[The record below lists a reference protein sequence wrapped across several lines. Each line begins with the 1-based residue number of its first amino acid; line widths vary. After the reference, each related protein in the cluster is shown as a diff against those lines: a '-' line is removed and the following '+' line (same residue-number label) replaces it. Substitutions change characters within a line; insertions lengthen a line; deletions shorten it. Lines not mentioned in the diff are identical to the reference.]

1 MRPFLIAFL
10 LIGTM
15 VLLPAFYTRQDDTAL
30 ADVLQKSAT
39 NYRNGLLQ
47 WEEAVKVYAQTFDQ
61 WENGL
66 VGIKQLQAAHLDT
79 RRAFKYIEIFMDY
92 FDPQAVKMYVNG
104 APLPSVDRH
113 APGINVLEPEGLQVL
128 DEILFGPEE
137 DMDIT
142 AIDPLMEALMT
153 NAQNILS
160 YHKTIPF
167 THRGIMESTRLAAIR
182 TFTLGVTGFDTPG
195 SAAAVSEAQVSTTST
210 LEVLAF
216 YVNSNKGKE
225 AGWDQQWK
233 TIHQYAAGI
242 FATQTDFNTF
252 DRLQFLIE
260 VTNPILALITDI
272 QQGLGIEFN
281 DEVGKQQGPLNHR
294 SKNMFSDDFL
304 RVNYYSR
311 LQADANA
318 SAREKLGKLLFYD
331 PVLSSNNSM
340 ACASCHKPEK
350 AFTDGLKKSLANDG
364 FNHTMRNAPTLI
376 NSVYAEH
383 YFYDMREPFFER
395 QSKHV
400 IMDELEFASDFII
413 ISEKISQSPEYVVLF
428 KEAFPGQ
435 SQQPISSAT
444 VSQAL
449 SSYVA
454 SLQSWNSPFDQYVR
468 GESTDLKDDVK
479 RGFNLFMG
487 KAACGTCHF
496 APTFNGTVPPLFTE
510 SESEVL
516 GVPIKWD
523 TINPILDEDP
533 GRLKSGRPH
542 DEAGFYHRSFKTVT
556 VRNIALTGPYMHN
569 GSFERLED
577 VLDFYDRGGG
587 IGLGLDVPHQTLP
600 DAPLEL
606 NDRDISDLVAFMHA
620 LTDTTGLT
628 RRPTQLPAFPGKPE
642 WQNRLE
648 KIKP

>member
-1 MRPFLIAFL
+1 MRPFFFAFF
-10 LIGTM
+10 LIGII
-15 VLLPAFYTRQDDTAL
+15 VFLPAFYARHDDTDL
-30 ADVLQKSAT
+30 SEVPQLTAT
-39 NYRNGLLQ
+39 QYRNGLQQ
-47 WEEAVKVYAQTFDQ
+47 WEEALIKYVSTFEH
-61 WENGL
+61 WKTGL
-66 VGIKQLQAAHLDT
+66 VKLEELQAAHLAA
-79 RRAFKYIEIFMDY
+79 RISYKRIELFMDY
-92 FDPQAVKMYVNG
+92 LDPQAVKMYING

-137 DMDIT
+137 DLNISEMEL
-142 AIDPLMEALMT
+142 LMAALAT
-153 NAQNILS
+153 NAQNIHA

-167 THRGIMESTRLAAIR
+167 SHRGIVESIRIAAIR

-195 SAAAVSEAQVSTTST
+195 SAAAIAEAQVSTTSM
-210 LEVLAF
+210 LEVLES
-216 YVNSNKGKE
+216 YVHTNKGQE
-225 AGWDQQWK
+225 AAWDQRWK
-233 TIHQYAAGI
+233 TIHQNAETI
-242 FATQTDFNTF
+242 FATQADFNTF
-252 DRLQFLIE
+252 DRLQFLIK
-260 VTNPILALITDI
+260 VTNPVLALITDI
-272 QQGLGIEFN
+272 QKGLGIEFN
-281 DEVGKQQGPLNHR
+281 DEVGNKPGPLNHR

-311 LQADANA
+311 LQADASA
-318 SAREKLGKLLFYD
+318 PAREKLGKLLFYD
-331 PVLSSNNSM
+331 PVLSANNSM

-350 AFTDGLKKSLANDG
+350 AFTDGLQKSLANDG
-364 FNHTMRNAPTLI
+364 FNHTLRNAPTLL

-400 IMDELEFASDFII
+400 IMDELEFASDFMAIT
-413 ISEKISQSPEYVVLF
+413 EKLNQSPSYVALF
-428 KEAFPGQ
+428 EEAFPGQ
-435 SQQPISSAT
+435 SKQPISSAT

-454 SLQSWNSPFDQYVR
+454 SLQSWNSPFDRFVR
-468 GESTDLKDDVK
+468 GETVRIADDVK

-496 APTFNGTVPPLFTE
+496 APTFNGTVPPLYSE

-516 GVPIKWD
+516 GVPIQWD
-523 TINPILDEDP
+523 TLNPILDEDP
-533 GRLKSGRPH
+533 GRLRSGRPH

-577 VLDFYDRGGG
+577 VLDFYNRGGG

-606 NDRDISDLVAFMHA
+606 NEQDISDLVAFMHA
-620 LTDTTGLT
+620 LTDTTGFT
-628 RRPTQLPAFPGKPE
+628 RRPSQLPAFPGKPE

>member
-1 MRPFLIAFL
+1 MRPFFFAFF
-10 LIGTM
+10 LIGII
-15 VLLPAFYTRQDDTAL
+15 VLLPAFYPRHDDTDL
-30 ADVLQKSAT
+30 SEVPQLTAT
-39 NYRNGLLQ
+39 QYRNGLHQ
-47 WEEAVKVYAQTFDQ
+47 WEEALINYVSTFDQ
-61 WENGL
+61 WKT
-66 VGIKQLQAAHLDT
+66 GIVELKELQAAHLKA
-79 RRAFKYIEIFMDY
+79 RSSYKRIELFMDY
-92 FDPQAVKMYVNG
+92 FDPQAVKMYING

-113 APGINVLEPEGLQVL
+113 APEIFVLEPEGLQVL
-128 DEILFGPEE
+128 DEILFSPEE
-137 DMDIT
+137 DIDI
-142 AIDPLMEALMT
+142 AALDQLLDALMT
-153 NAQNILS
+153 NTQNIFS
-160 YHKTIPF
+160 FHKTIPF
-167 THRGIMESTRLAAIR
+167 SHRGIVESIRLAAIR

-195 SAAAVSEAQVSTTST
+195 SGAAIAEAQVSTTSM
-210 LEVLAF
+210 LEVLES
-216 YVNSNKGKE
+216 YVHTNKGQE
-225 AGWDQQWK
+225 AGWDQRWK
-233 TIHQYAAGI
+233 TIHQNAQTI
-242 FATQTDFNTF
+242 FATQSDFNTF

-260 VTNPILALITDI
+260 VTNPVLALITDI
-272 QQGLGIEFN
+272 QKGLGIEFN
-281 DEVGKQQGPLNHR
+281 DEVGNKPGPLNHK
-294 SKNMFSDDFL
+294 SGNMFSADFL

-311 LQADANA
+311 LQADASA
-318 SAREKLGKLLFYD
+318 PAREKLGKLLFYD
-331 PVLSSNNSM
+331 PVLSANNSM

-350 AFTDGLKKSLANDG
+350 AFTDGLQKSLANDG
-364 FNHTMRNAPTLI
+364 FNHTLRNAPTLL

-400 IMDELEFASDFII
+400 IMDELEFASDFMAIT
-413 ISEKISQSPEYVVLF
+413 EKLHQSPAYVALF
-428 KEAFPGQ
+428 EEAFPGQ

-454 SLQSWNSPFDQYVR
+454 SLQSWNSPFDRFVR
-468 GESTDLKDDVK
+468 GETVKIADDVK

-496 APTFNGTVPPLFTE
+496 APTFNGTVPPLYSE

-516 GVPIKWD
+516 GVPIQWD
-523 TINPILDEDP
+523 TLNPILDEDP
-533 GRLKSGRPH
+533 GRLRSGRPH

-577 VLDFYDRGGG
+577 VLDFYNRGGG

-606 NDRDISDLVAFMHA
+606 NERDISDLVAFMHA

-628 RRPTQLPAFPGKPE
+628 RRPTQLPSFPGNPE

>member
-1 MRPFLIAFL
+1 MRPFFFAFL
-10 LIGTM
+10 LIGII
-15 VLLPAFYTRQDDTAL
+15 VLLPAFYTQHEDTDLSEVPLITA
-30 ADVLQKSAT
+30 
-39 NYRNGLLQ
+39 NHYRNGLQ
-47 WEEAVKVYAQTFDQ
+47 KWEEAVKFYALTFEQ
-61 WENGL
+61 WKTGL
-66 VGIKQLQAAHLDT
+66 VELEELQEAHLEA
-79 RRAFKYIEIFMDY
+79 RLRFKNIELFMDY
-92 FDPQAVKMYVNG
+92 FDPQAVKMYING

-137 DMDIT
+137 DMDIA
-142 AIDPLMEALMT
+142 AIDQLLGALMT
-153 NAQNILS
+153 NTQNILS

-167 THRGIMESTRLAAIR
+167 THRAIMESSRLGAIR

-210 LEVLAF
+210 LEAIAF

-225 AGWDQQWK
+225 AGWDQQWQ
-233 TIHQYAAGI
+233 TIHQNSETI
-242 FATQTDFNTF
+242 FAAQADFNTF
-252 DRLQFLIE
+252 DRLQFLIK
-260 VTNPILALITDI
+260 VTNPVLALITDI
-272 QQGLGIEFN
+272 QKGLGIEFN
-281 DEVGKQQGPLNHR
+281 DEVGNKPGPLNHR
-294 SKNMFSDDFL
+294 SKNMFADDFL

-311 LQADANA
+311 LQADASA
-318 SAREKLGKLLFYD
+318 PAREKLGKLLFYD
-331 PVLSSNNSM
+331 PVLSANNSM

-350 AFTDGLKKSLANDG
+350 AFTDGLQKSLANDG
-364 FNHTMRNAPTLI
+364 FNHTMRNAPTLL

-400 IMDELEFASDFII
+400 IMDELEFASDFMAITD
-413 ISEKISQSPEYVVLF
+413 KLSQSPAYMALF
-428 KEAFPGQ
+428 DEAFPGQ

-449 SSYVA
+449 SSYVG
-454 SLQSWNSPFDQYVR
+454 SLQSWNSPFDRFVR
-468 GESTDLKDDVK
+468 GETVKIADDVK

-496 APTFNGTVPPLFTE
+496 APTFNGTVPPLYSE

-516 GVPIKWD
+516 GVPIQWD
-523 TINPILDEDP
+523 TLNPILDEDP
-533 GRLKSGRPH
+533 GRLRSGRPH

-569 GSFERLED
+569 GSFERLEE
-577 VLDFYDRGGG
+577 VLDFYNRGGG

-628 RRPTQLPAFPGKPE
+628 RRPTQLPAFPGNPE